1 MVRWKT
7 EKPFSANPADW
18 AGQARHRHVSKPG
31 EGVLDAAIS
40 PDGKQ
45 MAVVHLGANGR
56 PELFLAKPDDFLL
69 QPTRSRSA
77 CAPAR

>member
-7 EKPFSANPADW
+7 KKPFSANPDDW
-18 AGQARHRHVSKPG
+18 SKGKLVTDTSKPG

-45 MAVVHLGANGR
+45 MAVVVLGADGR
-56 PELFLAKPDDFLL
+56 AGAVPRQARRLPAAA
-69 QPTRSRSA
+69 TRSRSA
-77 CAPAR
+77 CARAR